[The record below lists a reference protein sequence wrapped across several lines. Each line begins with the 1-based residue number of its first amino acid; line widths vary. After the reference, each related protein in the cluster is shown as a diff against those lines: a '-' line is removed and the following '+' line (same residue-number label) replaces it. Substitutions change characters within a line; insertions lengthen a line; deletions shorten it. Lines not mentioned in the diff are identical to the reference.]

1 MNDIKALYAR
11 WKERATL
18 DPDLAAE
25 LAQIEGDEDAI
36 LDRFY
41 KNLEFG
47 TAGLRG
53 VIGAGTNRMNVYTV
67 GQATQGLA
75 SYLNETYDAPSVAI
89 AYDSRIKSDTFS
101 RFAAGVLAANGIRV
115 YIYPELV
122 PTPMLSFAVR
132 HFGCKGGIILTASH
146 NPAKYN
152 GYKCYDPEGYQMTD
166 AAAARTYGFIQQTDM
181 FDDIK
186 TMPFEEGLAKGLIE
200 YIGDD
205 VVEAFYRE
213 VEKACLSKDICRE
226 SDLKVIYTPLNGTG
240 NKHVRAMLSRI
251 GIRNVRVV
259 KEQELPD
266 GNFPTCPYP
275 NPEIRQVFECG
286 LAMTKE
292 FPADLLLATDPDCDR
307 VGIAVKNGDRYE
319 LMTGNEVGVLL
330 AQYLLERRAAL
341 GKLPEKPIVIKSFV
355 TTDLVTAV
363 AREYGAEV
371 YDLLTGFKY
380 IGELITQLEAKGEA
394 DRFIVGMEESYGYL
408 SGIHARDKDA
418 VVASTLICE
427 MAAYYKAQG
436 KGLYQVMQELYAKHG
451 MYLST
456 LLNYGFEG
464 AAGMQKMAQ
473 IMDDLRANPPKAFG
487 GLEVLAVADY
497 KTGLVTDVKTGA
509 QTPITLPRSNV
520 LAFSLPNDN
529 KVIARPSG
537 TEPKIK
543 FYLTAVAE
551 SRAEAE
557 AVTALLKA
565 DVEAFMK

>member
-1 MNDIKALYAR
+1 MNDIHALYAR
-11 WKERATL
+11 WKEKAVA

-25 LAQIEGDEDAI
+25 LAAIEGDEEAI

-47 TAGLRG
+47 TGGLRG

-75 SYLNETYDAPSVAI
+75 SYLNETYDSPAVAI
-89 AYDSRIKSDTFS
+89 AYDSRIKSDTFA
-101 RFAAGVLAANGIRV
+101 RFAAGVLAANGLHV

-132 HFGCKGGIILTASH
+132 YFHCKGGIILTASH

-166 AAAARTYGFIQQTDM
+166 EAAAKTYGYIQQTDL

-186 TMPFEEGLAKGLIE
+186 TMDFDEGLAKGLIE
-200 YIGDD
+200 YIGTE
-205 VVEAFYRE
+205 VVEAFYKE
-213 VEKACLSKDICRE
+213 VEKTCLSKEICQKT
-226 SDLKVIYTPLNGTG
+226 DLKIIYTPLNGTG

-251 GIRNVRVV
+251 GIRDVRVV

-286 LAMTKE
+286 LAMTKD

-307 VGIAVKNGDRYE
+307 VGIAVKNGDDYE
-319 LMTGNEVGVLL
+319 LMTGNEVAVLL
-330 AQYLLERRAAL
+330 TQYLLERRAQL
-341 GKLPEKPIVIKSFV
+341 GLLPEKPVVIKSFV

-363 AREYGAEV
+363 AKEYGAEV
-371 YDLLTGFKY
+371 FDLLTGFKY

-436 KGLYQVMQELYAKHG
+436 KSLYEVMQGLYAKHG

-464 AAGMQKMAQ
+464 ATGMKIMAG
-473 IMDDLRANPPKAFG
+473 IMDTLRENPPKAFG
-487 GLEVLAVADY
+487 GMEVLKVADY
-497 KTGLVTDVKTGA
+497 KKGYTTDCKTGA

-520 LAFSLPNDN
+520 LAFLLPNDN

-543 FYLTAVAE
+543 FYLTAVADD
-551 SRAEAE
+551 RAAAE
-557 AVTALLKA
+557 AVTALLQA
-565 DVEAFMK
+565 DVETYVK

>member
-1 MNDIKALYAR
+1 M
-11 WKERATL
+11 
-18 DPDLAAE
+18 
-25 LAQIEGDEDAI
+25 
-36 LDRFY
+36 
-41 KNLEFG
+41 
-47 TAGLRG
+47 
-53 VIGAGTNRMNVYTV
+53 
-67 GQATQGLA
+67 
-75 SYLNETYDAPSVAI
+75 
-89 AYDSRIKSDTFS
+89 
-101 RFAAGVLAANGIRV
+101 
-115 YIYPELV
+115 
-122 PTPMLSFAVR
+122 
-132 HFGCKGGIILTASH
+132 
-146 NPAKYN
+146 
-152 GYKCYDPEGYQMTD
+152 
-166 AAAARTYGFIQQTDM
+166 
-181 FDDIK
+181 
-186 TMPFEEGLAKGLIE
+186 
-200 YIGDD
+200 
-205 VVEAFYRE
+205 
-213 VEKACLSKDICRE
+213 
-226 SDLKVIYTPLNGTG
+226 
-240 NKHVRAMLSRI
+240 
-251 GIRNVRVV
+251 
-259 KEQELPD
+259 
-266 GNFPTCPYP
+266 
-275 NPEIRQVFECG
+275 
-286 LAMTKE
+286 
-292 FPADLLLATDPDCDR
+292 
-307 VGIAVKNGDRYE
+307 
-319 LMTGNEVGVLL
+319 
-330 AQYLLERRAAL
+330 
-341 GKLPEKPIVIKSFV
+341 
-355 TTDLVTAV
+355 
-363 AREYGAEV
+363 
-371 YDLLTGFKY
+371 TGFKY

>member
-1 MNDIKALYAR
+1 
-11 WKERATL
+11 
-18 DPDLAAE
+18 
-25 LAQIEGDEDAI
+25 
-36 LDRFY
+36 
-41 KNLEFG
+41 
-47 TAGLRG
+47 
-53 VIGAGTNRMNVYTV
+53 
-67 GQATQGLA
+67 
-75 SYLNETYDAPSVAI
+75 
-89 AYDSRIKSDTFS
+89 
-101 RFAAGVLAANGIRV
+101 
-115 YIYPELV
+115 
-122 PTPMLSFAVR
+122 
-132 HFGCKGGIILTASH
+132 
-146 NPAKYN
+146 
-152 GYKCYDPEGYQMTD
+152 
-166 AAAARTYGFIQQTDM
+166 M

-213 VEKACLSKDICRE
+213 VEKACLSKEICRE

-436 KGLYQVMQELYAKHG
+436 KSLYEVMQGLYAKHG

-464 AAGMQKMAQ
+464 AAGMKIMAG
-473 IMDDLRANPPKAFG
+473 IMDTLRENPPKAFG
-487 GLEVLAVADY
+487 GMEVLKVADY
-497 KTGLVTDVKTGA
+497 KKGYTTDCKTGA

-520 LAFSLPNDN
+520 LAFLLPNDN

-543 FYLTAVAE
+543 FYLTAVADD
-551 SRAEAE
+551 RAAAE
-557 AVTALLKA
+557 AVTALLQA
-565 DVEAFMK
+565 DVETYVK

>member
-1 MNDIKALYAR
+1 MNDIHALYAR
-11 WKERATL
+11 WKEKAVA

-25 LAQIEGDEDAI
+25 LAAIEGDEDAI

-47 TAGLRG
+47 TGGLRG

-75 SYLNETYDAPSVAI
+75 SYLNETYDSPAVAI
-89 AYDSRIKSDTFS
+89 AYDSRIKSDTFA
-101 RFAAGVLAANGIRV
+101 RFAAGVLAANGLHV

-132 HFGCKGGIILTASH
+132 YFHCKGGIILTASH

-166 AAAARTYGFIQQTDM
+166 EAAAKTYGYIQQTDL

-186 TMPFEEGLAKGLIE
+186 TMDFDEGLEKGLIE
-200 YIGDD
+200 YIGAE
-205 VVEAFYRE
+205 VVEAFYKE
-213 VEKACLSKDICRE
+213 VEKACLSKEICQKT
-226 SDLKVIYTPLNGTG
+226 DLKVIYTPLNGTG
-240 NKHVRAMLSRI
+240 NKHVRTMLDRI
-251 GIRNVRVV
+251 GIRDVRVV
-259 KEQELPD
+259 REQELPD

-286 LAMTKE
+286 LSMTKD

-307 VGIAVKNGDRYE
+307 VGIAVKNGDDYE
-319 LMTGNEVGVLL
+319 LMTGNEVAVLL
-330 AQYLLERRAAL
+330 TQYLLERRAQL
-341 GKLPEKPIVIKSFV
+341 GLLPEKPVVIKSFV

-363 AREYGAEV
+363 AKEYGAEV
-371 YDLLTGFKY
+371 FDLLTGFKY
-380 IGELITQLEAKGEA
+380 IGELITRLEAKGEA

-436 KGLYQVMQELYAKHG
+436 KSLYEVMQSLYAKHG

-464 AAGMQKMAQ
+464 AAGMKIMAE
-473 IMDDLRANPPKAFG
+473 IMETLRENPPKTFG
-487 GLEVLAVADY
+487 GMEVLQVADY
-497 KTGLVTDVKTGA
+497 KKGYTTDCKTGA

-520 LAFSLPNDN
+520 LAFLLPNDN

-543 FYLTAVAE
+543 FYLTAVA
-551 SRAEAE
+551 SDRAAAE
-557 AVTALLKA
+557 AVTALLQA
-565 DVEAFMK
+565 DVETYVK